1 MFALNKS
8 ALAGLA
14 STSLFV
20 LLWSSGAIAS
30 KWGLAHSSP
39 FAFLVFRFG
48 IALACLLPLAPLLRL
63 RAPRSARERG
73 KALLTGLVMLGVYP
87 IFYIFSLK
95 LQVTPGMMATILGVQ
110 PILTAVILER
120 RQSPARLFGLLLGLA
135 GLVLVVYQGI
145 GLAGMSTAG
154 ILCALLALAG
164 VTGGSIMQKGIRE
177 NPLGT
182 LPLQYL
188 AGLGL
193 CLAFVPFQPFEFE
206 WNAGFLVPALWMG
219 VVVSVGATLLLY
231 RLIAQGNLVNATSLF
246 YLVPAVTAIM
256 DFMVFGNRLG
266 WLSLLGMGLIV
277 VGLMF
282 VFRKAGCANRA
293 GRGPPMAERAR
304 IQFCASLPAIAA
316 NPGPG
321 TAVTSRDPTG
331 SPHSGQTM
339 VGRNLWPQALCT
351 YSTGAPR
358 PSSSQRSPQLARA
371 SSTGCRSWPISV
383 RRYS

>member
-73 KALLTGLVMLGVYP
+73 KALLTGLVMLGIYP

-177 NPLGT
+177 NRWAPCPCSTSPVSACAWRSCPSSRSSSNGT
-182 LPLQYL
+182 
-188 AGLGL
+188 
-193 CLAFVPFQPFEFE
+193 
-206 WNAGFLVPALWMG
+206 PASWFP
-219 VVVSVGATLLLY
+219 
-231 RLIAQGNLVNATSLF
+231 RC
-246 YLVPAVTAIM
+246 
-256 DFMVFGNRLG
+256 G
-266 WLSLLGMGLIV
+266 WASWS
-277 VGLMF
+277 
-282 VFRKAGCANRA
+282 RW
-293 GRGPPMAERAR
+293 AR
-304 IQFCASLPAIAA
+304 PC
-316 NPGPG
+316 
-321 TAVTSRDPTG
+321 
-331 SPHSGQTM
+331 
-339 VGRNLWPQALCT
+339 C
-351 YSTGAPR
+351 STG
-358 PSSSQRSPQLARA
+358 
-371 SSTGCRSWPISV
+371 
-383 RRYS
+383 